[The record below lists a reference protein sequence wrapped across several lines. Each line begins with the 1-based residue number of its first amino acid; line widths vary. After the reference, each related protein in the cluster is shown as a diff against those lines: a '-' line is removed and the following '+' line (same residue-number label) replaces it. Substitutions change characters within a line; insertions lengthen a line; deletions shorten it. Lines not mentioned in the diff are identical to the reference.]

1 MPDGE
6 FIEHV
11 CDHSDRSAWNCMTLI
26 AGKNATTTGQ
36 VLVAHNEDDDVY
48 CKVYRGDVPQMNWQA
63 GSVIPA
69 ENGRALIPQIEHTHG
84 YLWVEVKAGMYG
96 LSNADTYF
104 NDAGILIVSNSCK
117 VSKENTR
124 DPSRLSN
131 GGIEGNLRRI
141 VAERAS
147 TAREALRIA
156 IEMVDT
162 YGYAP
167 DGRSYT
173 FADKN
178 EAFMIQIVSGRHYMA
193 VRIPDDMVAVMPNHY
208 TLHGLND
215 FPEAYYSPDLVE
227 YAIEKGWY
235 KPRQDGSFED
245 FDFAKVYAIEEKQ
258 HQPYNVLRAKHALQK
273 LMHQKCGNTT
283 NDLPFVCRPNH
294 KVSPREL
301 GNIMSEHYE
310 GTPDDAERVGPGRS
324 PHYSSIRRIC
334 TGSTVD
340 SIVCEFSNEA
350 LFTKIWTCLGRP
362 CQLPYMPTHPA
373 AGLPKALNS
382 MEKPVER
389 AAKHY
394 LSAPEE
400 MGYSRSVWQ
409 RFRDYQNA
417 MDLLYC
423 DTADDGRKLLSDL
436 WNADCEA
443 IARAENE
450 ARSLIRCGKVENAL
464 TLLRE
469 TDNLRICKDLDA
481 LEMFA
486 SQKTRRIDAAPVYL
500 ESNQK
505 KSITVTFSCPF
516 EPVEESLI
524 FGLSGRS
531 TSANF
536 ACCQQGTLR
545 KHTSGQYT
553 ADFSL
558 ELLKPDLCAAAS
570 FACLLGGTDTTGIPF
585 VGQVMLSL
593 PKTGANRMCVMAD
606 TLRDKNGCKM
616 K

>member
-1 MPDGE
+1 MASFANCSCSALAFSIVILNPPSV
-6 FIEHV
+6 FWALPVSTQWHI
-11 CDHSDRSAWNCMTLI
+11 HSECPSSNTNKKPAQILRFAESKKEPLSRKI
-26 AGKNATTTGQ
+26 LGKAAQNAVGKGTGPSN
-36 VLVAHNEDDDVY
+36 LPKPILASFCHAS
-48 CKVYRGDVPQMNWQA
+48 K
-63 GSVIPA
+63 
-69 ENGRALIPQIEHTHG
+69 NGRK
-84 YLWVEVKAGMYG
+84 KARKSLKLLGF
-96 LSNADTYF
+96 LQRHLFWCS
-104 NDAGILIVSNSCK
+104 L
-117 VSKENTR
+117 
-124 DPSRLSN
+124 
-131 GGIEGNLRRI
+131 
-141 VAERAS
+141 
-147 TAREALRIA
+147 
-156 IEMVDT
+156 MVDT

-245 FDFAKVYAIEEKQ
+245 FDFAKAYAIEEKQ

-443 IARAENE
+443 TARAENE

-593 PKTGANRMCVMAD
+593 PKTGVNRMCVMAD

>member
-1 MPDGE
+1 
-6 FIEHV
+6 
-11 CDHSDRSAWNCMTLI
+11 
-26 AGKNATTTGQ
+26 
-36 VLVAHNEDDDVY
+36 
-48 CKVYRGDVPQMNWQA
+48 
-63 GSVIPA
+63 
-69 ENGRALIPQIEHTHG
+69 
-84 YLWVEVKAGMYG
+84 
-96 LSNADTYF
+96 
-104 NDAGILIVSNSCK
+104 
-117 VSKENTR
+117 
-124 DPSRLSN
+124 
-131 GGIEGNLRRI
+131 
-141 VAERAS
+141 
-147 TAREALRIA
+147 
-156 IEMVDT
+156 
-162 YGYAP
+162 
-167 DGRSYT
+167 
-173 FADKN
+173 
-178 EAFMIQIVSGRHYMA
+178 
-193 VRIPDDMVAVMPNHY
+193 
-208 TLHGLND
+208 
-215 FPEAYYSPDLVE
+215 
-227 YAIEKGWY
+227 
-235 KPRQDGSFED
+235 
-245 FDFAKVYAIEEKQ
+245 
-258 HQPYNVLRAKHALQK
+258 
-273 LMHQKCGNTT
+273 MHQKCGNTT

-593 PKTGANRMCVMAD
+593 QKIDALPE
-606 TLRDKNGCKM
+606 
-616 K
+616 

>member
-1 MPDGE
+1 MLDGE

-36 VLVAHNEDDDVY
+36 VLVAHNEDDNVY

-245 FDFAKVYAIEEKQ
+245 FDFAKAYAIEEKQ

-283 NDLPFVCRPNH
+283 
-294 KVSPREL
+294 K
-301 GNIMSEHYE
+301 G
-310 GTPDDAERVGPGRS
+310 A
-324 PHYSSIRRIC
+324 
-334 TGSTVD
+334 
-340 SIVCEFSNEA
+340 
-350 LFTKIWTCLGRP
+350 
-362 CQLPYMPTHPA
+362 
-373 AGLPKALNS
+373 
-382 MEKPVER
+382 
-389 AAKHY
+389 
-394 LSAPEE
+394 
-400 MGYSRSVWQ
+400 SR
-409 RFRDYQNA
+409 
-417 MDLLYC
+417 
-423 DTADDGRKLLSDL
+423 
-436 WNADCEA
+436 
-443 IARAENE
+443 
-450 ARSLIRCGKVENAL
+450 
-464 TLLRE
+464 
-469 TDNLRICKDLDA
+469 
-481 LEMFA
+481 
-486 SQKTRRIDAAPVYL
+486 
-500 ESNQK
+500 
-505 KSITVTFSCPF
+505 
-516 EPVEESLI
+516 
-524 FGLSGRS
+524 
-531 TSANF
+531 
-536 ACCQQGTLR
+536 
-545 KHTSGQYT
+545 
-553 ADFSL
+553 
-558 ELLKPDLCAAAS
+558 
-570 FACLLGGTDTTGIPF
+570 
-585 VGQVMLSL
+585 
-593 PKTGANRMCVMAD
+593 
-606 TLRDKNGCKM
+606 
-616 K
+616 

>member
-1 MPDGE
+1 
-6 FIEHV
+6 
-11 CDHSDRSAWNCMTLI
+11 
-26 AGKNATTTGQ
+26 
-36 VLVAHNEDDDVY
+36 
-48 CKVYRGDVPQMNWQA
+48 
-63 GSVIPA
+63 
-69 ENGRALIPQIEHTHG
+69 
-84 YLWVEVKAGMYG
+84 
-96 LSNADTYF
+96 
-104 NDAGILIVSNSCK
+104 
-117 VSKENTR
+117 
-124 DPSRLSN
+124 
-131 GGIEGNLRRI
+131 
-141 VAERAS
+141 
-147 TAREALRIA
+147 
-156 IEMVDT
+156 
-162 YGYAP
+162 
-167 DGRSYT
+167 
-173 FADKN
+173 
-178 EAFMIQIVSGRHYMA
+178 
-193 VRIPDDMVAVMPNHY
+193 
-208 TLHGLND
+208 
-215 FPEAYYSPDLVE
+215 
-227 YAIEKGWY
+227 
-235 KPRQDGSFED
+235 
-245 FDFAKVYAIEEKQ
+245 
-258 HQPYNVLRAKHALQK
+258 
-273 LMHQKCGNTT
+273 
-283 NDLPFVCRPNH
+283 
-294 KVSPREL
+294 
-301 GNIMSEHYE
+301 
-310 GTPDDAERVGPGRS
+310 
-324 PHYSSIRRIC
+324 
-334 TGSTVD
+334 
-340 SIVCEFSNEA
+340 
-350 LFTKIWTCLGRP
+350 
-362 CQLPYMPTHPA
+362 
-373 AGLPKALNS
+373 
-382 MEKPVER
+382 
-389 AAKHY
+389 
-394 LSAPEE
+394 
-400 MGYSRSVWQ
+400 
-409 RFRDYQNA
+409 

-593 PKTGANRMCVMAD
+593 PKTGVNRMCVMAD

-616 K
+616 M

>member
-1 MPDGE
+1 MKPESLEETIRRYRSQLLQYQSRSAPPAERLPAPAPALAPDPELPAPAPEPTPAPSPDG
-6 FIEHV
+6 V
-11 CDHSDRSAWNCMTLI
+11 GT
-26 AGKNATTTGQ
+26 
-36 VLVAHNEDDDVY
+36 LVAAV
-48 CKVYRGDVPQMNWQA
+48 
-63 GSVIPA
+63 
-69 ENGRALIPQIEHTHG
+69 T
-84 YLWVEVKAGMYG
+84 
-96 LSNADTYF
+96 
-104 NDAGILIVSNSCK
+104 
-117 VSKENTR
+117 
-124 DPSRLSN
+124 
-131 GGIEGNLRRI
+131 
-141 VAERAS
+141 
-147 TAREALRIA
+147 TAREALQIA

-245 FDFAKVYAIEEKQ
+245 FDFAKAYAIEEKQ

-505 KSITVTFSCPF
+505 KSITVPFSCPF

-593 PKTGANRMCVMAD
+593 PKTGVNRMCVMAD